1 MYILLRRRRKES
13 DIRVLAQR
21 ASYQKLPD
29 WFIFAVCTIAHSS
42 KKEKRVICE
51 WEGGQHRGSPESHE
65 SVEGCLLHLQ
75 MNLPASWLYSIWN
88 ILGVFLFSC
97 TIVKMLNSTI
107 LKKKLKVLSNRLLT
121 QPFSCYCA
129 LTLLYTFKWL
139 FKHQGILQFVRFQCK
154 QELEQPSGDFMAELQ
169 KVALKFPLIK
179 CFPAGPIFP
188 CSKLFKIWQ
197 NISVHIFHGRA
208 TQREKSMERNCNMR
222 KKKNRSSDISSLF
235 PTEENC

>member
-1 MYILLRRRRKES
+1 MHFCKKRRKHKGAIPTLPAPWFSWEELQVSHLCSMYILLRRRRKES

-107 LKKKLKVLSNRLLT
+107 LKKIEGVVKQIVDATIWLLLC
-121 QPFSCYCA
+121 SH
-129 LTLLYTFKWL
+129 TLIYF
-139 FKHQGILQFVRFQCK
+139 
-154 QELEQPSGDFMAELQ
+154 
-169 KVALKFPLIK
+169 
-179 CFPAGPIFP
+179 
-188 CSKLFKIWQ
+188 
-197 NISVHIFHGRA
+197 
-208 TQREKSMERNCNMR
+208 
-222 KKKNRSSDISSLF
+222 
-235 PTEENC
+235 